1 MSACHA
7 AALAAILLPVAA
19 AQSPVPARPPAAH
32 ATVPNARGAMDAA
45 LAWLVAHQDEDGSW
59 SASQFMR
66 HDPKNDLC
74 KGVGKPD
81 QDFHV
86 TAWATTALLASG
98 NTTQQG
104 PHRECVA
111 KALNWLEARI
121 GKDGFIGEPSA
132 ANATAAHAIATFSLS
147 EGRALSEST
156 APAAPFR
163 RLAELRLA
171 NGTWPARPGETAG
184 DAATT
189 WWACWALLSGNEFG
203 VQAFDLAPT
212 IAFADGHARF
222 LDPAAEA
229 LLRIFAHHDRAHDAV
244 LDRLCTGLGAQLPAW
259 PSAKG
264 APAVDFLTWQ
274 LASCVMMQQ
283 GGDEW
288 RDWEQA
294 LEAALLPH
302 QRTDGAHAGSWDLI
316 DQRGRECGRVYA
328 TAVNAL
334 ALSYRKRFAV
344 VVQPPPRRA
353 PK

>member
-19 AQSPVPARPPAAH
+19 AQSPVPARPAAAPAP
-32 ATVPNARGAMDAA
+32 VPNARTAMDAA
-45 LAWLVAHQDEDGSW
+45 LAWLVAHQDEDGGW

-66 HDPKNDLC
+66 HDSKHDLC
-74 KGVGKPD
+74 TGVGKPD
-81 QDFHV
+81 QDLHV
-86 TAWATTALLASG
+86 TAWATMALLASG
-98 NTTQQG
+98 NTAQQG

-111 KALNWLEARI
+111 KAVDWLEARI

-147 EGRALSEST
+147 EGRALSESR
-156 APAAPFR
+156 APAAPLR
-163 RLAELRLA
+163 RLTELRLA

-189 WWACWALLSGNEFG
+189 WWACWALLSGSEFG
-203 VQAFDLAPT
+203 VQPFDLAPT
-212 IAFADGHARF
+212 IAFADRHAGF

-229 LLRIFAHHDRAHDAV
+229 LLRIFAHRDREHDAV
-244 LDRLCTGLGAQLPAW
+244 LDRLCTGLGARLPSW
-259 PSAKG
+259 PGAKG
-264 APAVDFLTWQ
+264 APAADFLTWQ
-274 LASCVMMQQ
+274 LATCVMMQQ
-283 GGDEW
+283 GGDESL
-288 RDWEQA
+288 DWEQA

-302 QRTDGAHAGSWDLI
+302 QRTDGAHAGSWDPI
-316 DQRGRECGRVYA
+316 DRRGRECGRVYA

-334 ALSYRKRFAV
+334 ALSYRQRLLR
-344 VVQPPPRRA
+344 VVQPAAPGA